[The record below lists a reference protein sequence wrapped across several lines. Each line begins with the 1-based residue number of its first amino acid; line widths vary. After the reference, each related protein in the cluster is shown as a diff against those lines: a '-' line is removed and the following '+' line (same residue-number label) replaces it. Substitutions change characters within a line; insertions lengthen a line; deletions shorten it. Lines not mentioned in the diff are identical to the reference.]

1 MVKKALAT
9 SLLMGIIASSASA
22 DEQAKIGVGVG
33 LSDSTTTLRL
43 PIELQS
49 NLRLEP
55 EFGLNYQDGDNVDTT
70 GIVHGDNVDTTN
82 IVLGTG
88 IYLTHQPSPAIN
100 LYYGGKVLIDYTS
113 YDYGN
118 GNDDS
123 MTQFVLGGVFG
134 FEYYLDRHFSA
145 GGEAGAYLGFGDT
158 TSLKTQG
165 LALLRYYF

>member
-70 GIVHGDNVDTTN
+70 G

-158 TSLKTQG
+158 TSLNTQG